1 MRTKLAVAA
10 AILVTVASACG
21 KLQIDGSNAEREVL
35 RAVLN
40 GRSPDY
46 ATMDSQGAKLWKQTR
61 TFYSRRNFQAAWVE
75 AGKPGPQIEALIQ
88 SLREAEQEGLDPHLY
103 NVSMIEE
110 RHREASKGFLTDKG
124 FDPREAG
131 ALDVWFTYLYMKYAS
146 DLADGLSDLSR
157 ADKTWKIT
165 TEKLDP
171 LQHLEK
177 ALAENRISESLREL
191 MPQVPEYKRLRSV
204 LAKYTILKSQGGW
217 LTVPPN
223 LTLKPGQRSPHLSTL
238 ATRLAATGDYQGT
251 PPSDGQT
258 AVYEEKLV
266 EAVKVFQRRHGLVDD
281 GVITP
286 AVATEMNI
294 PVDRRIAQIQMSMER
309 WRWLPRNLGSR
320 YILVNIPEM
329 RLDIYEGE
337 KPTLTMKTVVG
348 KEDTPT
354 PIFNDEMTHIIF
366 SPYWNVPPSIAQE
379 ETLPAV
385 LNDPGFLAR
394 NNMEVVDASGN
405 RVDPGSVH
413 VSNPETYR
421 FRQRPGADNSLG
433 LVKFMFPNQ
442 FNVYL
447 HDTPADSLFAR
458 ATRSY
463 SHGCVR
469 LEQPV
474 ALAQYVLRDQPEW
487 TAERIEQAMHAGEEK
502 HVKLKAPIPVYL
514 GYWTARV
521 RPDGTVQFRRDVYG
535 TDGRLT
541 ALLADRIER
550 LRRSS
555 EAAAVATTIGDAK
568 DAEGTKGTTG
578 MKGQS
583 RSRRRGEYDGR

>member
-1 MRTKLAVAA
+1 VAA
-10 AILVTVASACG
+10 AILVTVAGACG
-21 KLQIDGSNAEREVL
+21 KLQIDGSNAQREML

-40 GRSPDY
+40 GRPPDY
-46 ATMDSQGAKLWKQTR
+46 ATKDSQGGKLWKQTQ

-75 AGKPGPQIEALIQ
+75 KAKPGPQIEALIQ
-88 SLREAEQEGLDPHLY
+88 SLREAEQEGLDPQLY

-177 ALAENRISESLREL
+177 ALTENRISESLREL
-191 MPQVPEYKRLRSV
+191 MPQVPEYQRLRTV
-204 LAKYTILKSQGGW
+204 LAKYSTLKSQGGW

-223 LTLKPGQRSPHLSTL
+223 LKLKPGQRSPHLSTL

-251 PPSDGQT
+251 LPPDGQT
-258 AVYEEKLV
+258 AVYEENLV

-286 AVATEMNI
+286 AVAAEMNV
-294 PVDRRIAQIQMSMER
+294 PVDHRIAQIQMNMER

-337 KPTLTMKTVVG
+337 QPTLTMKTVVG

-385 LNDPGFLAR
+385 LNDRGFLAR

-405 RVDPGSVH
+405 RVDPGSVDL
-413 VSNPETYR
+413 SNPEAYR

-502 HVKLKAPIPVYL
+502 HVRLKAPIPVYL

-521 RPDGTVQFRRDVYG
+521 RPDDTVQFRRDVYG

-555 EAAAVATTIGDAK
+555 EAAAVATTVGDAK
-568 DAEGTKGTTG
+568 DTKGTKGTKE
-578 MKGQS
+578 MKRAKQKPS
-583 RSRRRGEYDGR
+583 AR

>member
-1 MRTKLAVAA
+1 MDVA
-10 AILVTVASACG
+10 
-21 KLQIDGSNAEREVL
+21 L

-46 ATMDSQGAKLWKQTR
+46 ATKDPEGAKLWKQTQA
-61 TFYSRRNFQAAWVE
+61 FYKRREFKPAWVE
-75 AGKPGPQIEALIQ
+75 KAKPRPQIESLMQ

-157 ADKTWKIT
+157 ADTTWKIPA
-165 TEKLDP
+165 EKFDP

-177 ALAENRISESLREL
+177 ALNENRISESLRDL
-191 MPQVPEYKRLRSV
+191 TPQVPEYQRLRTV
-204 LAKYTILKSQGGW
+204 LAQYTDIKAKGGW
-217 LTVPPN
+217 PTVPSN
-223 LTLKPGQRSPHLSTL
+223 VKLKPGQRSPHLSML
-238 ATRLAATGDYQGT
+238 AKRLAATGDYRGT
-251 PPSDGQT
+251 LPPDGQ
-258 AVYEEKLV
+258 AVVYDSNLV

-286 AVATEMNI
+286 AVTAALNV
-294 PVDRRIAQIQMSMER
+294 PVERRITQIQMNMER
-309 WRWLPRNLGSR
+309 WRWLPRKLGDR

-337 KPTLTMKTVVG
+337 TSTLTMKTVVG

-379 ETLPAV
+379 ETLPAA

-394 NNMEVVDASGN
+394 NNMEVVDTDGN
-405 RVDPGSVH
+405 KVDPASVDL
-413 VSNPETYR
+413 SNPAAYR
-421 FRQRPGADNSLG
+421 FRQRPGGENSLG

-458 ATRSY
+458 AARSY

-487 TAERIEQAMHAGEEK
+487 TAQRIEQAMHAGEEK

-521 RPDGTVQFRRDVYG
+521 RPDGTVQFRQDVYG

-550 LRRSS
+550 SRRSS
-555 EAAAVATTIGDAK
+555 EAAAVATTVGSGNENKAAK
-568 DAEGTKGTTG
+568 GTKGT
-578 MKGQS
+578 KRARQKPS
-583 RSRRRGEYDGR
+583 AR

>member
-1 MRTKLAVAA
+1 MAA
-10 AILVTVASACG
+10 AILVTMAGACE
-21 KLQIDGSNAEREVL
+21 KLQIDGANAQREMDLAL

-46 ATMDSQGAKLWKQTR
+46 ATTDSQGAKLWKQTQ
-61 TFYSRRNFQAAWVE
+61 TFYTRRDFQAAWVKK
-75 AGKPGPQIEALIQ
+75 AKPRPQIEALIE

-103 NVSMIEE
+103 NLSMIEE

-131 ALDVWFTYLYMKYAS
+131 ALDAWFTYLYMKYAS

-157 ADKTWKIT
+157 AEKTWKIT

-191 MPQVPEYKRLRSV
+191 MPQVPEYQRLRTV
-204 LAKYTILKSQGGW
+204 LSKYKTLKSQGGW
-217 LTVPPN
+217 LTVAPN
-223 LTLKPGQRSPHLSTL
+223 LKLKPGQRSPYLSTL
-238 ATRLAATGDYQGT
+238 AKRLAATGDYQGT
-251 PPSDGQT
+251 LPPDGQT
-258 AVYEEKLV
+258 AVYEGNLV

-286 AVATEMNI
+286 AVAAEMNV
-294 PVDRRIAQIQMSMER
+294 PVDRRIAQIQMNMER
-309 WRWLPRNLGSR
+309 WRWLPRSLGSR

-337 KPTLTMKTVVG
+337 TPTLTMKTVVG

-405 RVDPGSVH
+405 RVDPGSVEL
-413 VSNPETYR
+413 SNPEAYR

-474 ALAQYVLRDQPEW
+474 ALAHYVLRDQPEW

-502 HVKLKAPIPVYL
+502 HVKLQAPIPVYL

-521 RPDGTVQFRRDVYG
+521 RPDGTVQFRHDVYG

-555 EAAAVATTIGDAK
+555 EAAAVATTVGDAK
-568 DAEGTKGTTG
+568 DTRGRNGP
-578 MKGQS
+578 S
-583 RSRRRGEYDGR
+583 RSRRRGE

>member
-1 MRTKLAVAA
+1 MAAA
-10 AILVTVASACG
+10 AILATVAVACG
-21 KLQIDGSNAEREVL
+21 KLRIDGSNAQREMDVAL
-35 RAVLN
+35 KAVLN

-46 ATMDSQGAKLWKQTR
+46 ATKDSGGAKLWKQTQN
-61 TFYSRRNFQAAWVE
+61 FYKARDFQGAWIEE
-75 AGKPGPQIEALIQ
+75 AKPGPQIEALIQ
-88 SLREAEQEGLDPHLY
+88 SLREAEQEGLDPQLY

-131 ALDVWFTYLYMKYAS
+131 ALDAWFTYLYMKYAS

-157 ADKTWKIT
+157 ADSTWKIT

-171 LQHLEK
+171 RQHLEK

-191 MPQVPEYKRLRSV
+191 LPQVPEYQRLRTV
-204 LAKYTILKSQGGW
+204 LAKYKELKAQGGW
-217 LTVPPN
+217 PQVPGN
-223 LTLKPGQRSPHLSTL
+223 VKLKPGQRSPHLSTI
-238 ATRLAATGDYQGT
+238 AKRLAATGDYHGT
-251 PPSDGQT
+251 LPPNGQT
-258 AVYEEKLV
+258 AVYEGTLV

-286 AVATEMNI
+286 AVAAEMNV
-294 PVDRRIAQIQMSMER
+294 PVDRRIAQIQMNMER

-337 KPTLTMKTVVG
+337 TSTLTMKTVVG

-354 PIFNDEMTHIIF
+354 PIFSDEMTHIIF

-379 ETLPAV
+379 ETLPAA

-394 NNMEVVDASGN
+394 NNMEVVDTNGN
-405 RVDPGSVH
+405 RVDPASVDL
-413 VSNPETYR
+413 SNPEAYR

-442 FNVYL
+442 YNVYL

-474 ALAQYVLRDQPEW
+474 ALAQYVLRDQPQW
-487 TAERIEQAMHAGEEK
+487 TAERIGQAMHAGEET

-521 RPDGTVQFRRDVYG
+521 RPDGTVQFRNDVYG
-535 TDGRLT
+535 TDRRQMVM
-541 ALLADRIER
+541 LADRIER

-555 EAAAVATTIGDAK
+555 EAAAVATTVGQAK
-568 DAEGTKGTTG
+568 DGKEKKGTKGT
-578 MKGQS
+578 KRPKQKPPA
-583 RSRRRGEYDGR
+583 R